1 MLFVIALIVVAFL
14 AVVGPELGEGTI
26 IGGIGTGIREMVGA
40 IGDSIGFSTRGMSP

>member
-1 MLFVIALIVVAFL
+1 MLLVIALVVVAFL

-40 IGDSIGFSTRGMSP
+40 IGDSIGFSTRGFAG